1 LKANTC
7 QFCRFA
13 RPAEGLDAARRV
25 CAQSEARTGS
35 YKIVGCAETC
45 DDWHLQPYR
54 TFDPADVARD
64 GTRMIPLGQGQFAII
79 DAPDY
84 HKVSKYQWWVHK
96 RRNNSYAATHHNGR
110 YLYMHRL
117 ITSAPKGLFVDHI
130 DHNGL
135 NNTRKNLRICTA
147 KQNRYNCRPNKGST
161 SKYKGVSWVPAHG
174 KFRVRLAYERKH
186 HYLGCFTDEK
196 EAARAYDKK
205 AKQLFGE
212 FAYLNFPDENR
223 RHSGC

>member
-1 LKANTC
+1 MKEETC

-35 YKIVGCAETC
+35 YKIVACAETC

-79 DAPDY
+79 DAADY
-84 HKVSKYQWWVHK
+84 HKVSKYQWWTVSGS
-96 RRNNSYAATHHNGR
+96 NTSYAVTRHKGK

-117 ITSAPKGLFVDHI
+117 ITSAPKGLLVDHI

-135 NNTRKNLRICTA
+135 NNTRRNLRVCTHA
-147 KQNRYNCRPNKGST
+147 QNTRNSRPIRNTS
-161 SKYKGVSWVPAHG
+161 SKYKGVSRINNSKSWQARICH
-174 KFRVRLAYERKH
+174 KKKNIW
-186 HYLGCFTDEK
+186 LGAFVDEA
-196 EAARAYDKK
+196 EAAREYDKK

-212 FAYLNFPDENR
+212 FAYLNFPDEER
-223 RHSGC
+223 GHSSC